1 MMRMILGIIH
11 YVGGFFVILLGG
23 PFFFSSLSR
32 DGGGGDDDD
41 DEWETYMS
49 TLNGIFFFFQL
60 YISCAA
66 NRFFFPSFPPKK
78 LYV

>member
-1 MMRMILGIIH
+1 MILGIIH
-11 YVGGFFVILLGG
+11 YVGGFFCYSFFGG

-32 DGGGGDDDD
+32 DDRDDDDDD

-49 TLNGIFFFFQL
+49 TQNGIFSFFPVI
-60 YISCAA
+60 YIFCAA
-66 NRFFFPSFPPKK
+66 NRFFFPSLPPKK

>member
-1 MMRMILGIIH
+1 MVRMILGIIH
-11 YVGGFFVILLGG
+11 YVGCFLLFFGG
-23 PFFFSSLSR
+23 AFFSRLSR
-32 DGGGGDDDD
+32 SRDDRDDDDD

-49 TLNGIFFFFQL
+49 TRNGIFFFL
-60 YISCAA
+60 PVIYISCAA